1 MGKSQ
6 RNACASVLPFFRE
19 CEWRGTGRFAAP
31 QICSEPAS
39 LRSSPPP
46 SLSAQRPVWLDV
58 LTECL
63 RIVLTECLR
72 ITSRGAELSQ
82 RWTGRC
88 HISLSSQV
96 RREGAVSIDFGGTSC
111 TSWSLSLLGSVIH
124 PEFLLTR
131 ERNPKGR
138 SF

>member
-1 MGKSQ
+1 MSTVLEHMGKSQ

-19 CEWRGTGRFAAP
+19 CEWRGTGRCAAP

-63 RIVLTECLR
+63 RI
-72 ITSRGAELSQ
+72 TSQGAELSQ

-96 RREGAVSIDFGGTSC
+96 RREGAGSIDFGGTSC